1 MINRLYFFIIISTL
15 YSCNVKKS
23 VVDKSVNNYYQR
35 REDSLTQKLTTL
47 NLTSFSDSIKWN
59 LYCIYGNDSSSW
71 GLDNKNLPNIPLAFL
86 KLKLLSVSGPADTII
101 LFYRFIYQDS
111 IEVESYGKGDR
122 KPIAGEVMIDFQKK
136 EIIGYGVDFL
146 YTMDSQ
152 DGKFR
157 KPFRPEIISFIKNN
171 KDKLDPWFKEEAE
184 KRGLF

>member
-1 MINRLYFFIIISTL
+1 MINRLYFFIAFFIFYGCT
-15 YSCNVKKS
+15 VKKS
-23 VVDKSVNNYYQR
+23 VLDKILTNYYQR
-35 REDSLTQKLTTL
+35 TEDSLTQKLTTL
-47 NLTSFSDSIKWN
+47 NLTSFSDSVKWN

-71 GLDNKNLPNIPLAFL
+71 GLDNKNLPNVPLAFL
-86 KLKLLSVSGPADTII
+86 NLKLLSFSGPADTIN

-111 IEVESYGKGDR
+111 FEVESYGKDR
-122 KPIAGEVMIDFQKK
+122 KPIASEVMVNLQKR

-146 YTMDSQ
+146 YTMDSE

-171 KDKLDPWFKEEAE
+171 KDKLDPWFKEEAQ